1 MTGGARK
8 KVTAASAASNIAASA
23 KVDLSEEQKTDVR
36 EAFNLFDSGATGFID
51 TKDLKVAMRALGFE
65 PRKEEIK
72 KMVSEVDREA
82 TGRLSFDAF
91 LGLMASK
98 MSEKDS
104 KEEILKAFKLFDDDD
119 TGRISF
125 SNLKRVADELG
136 ESLTDEELKEMLE
149 EADRSGDGEV
159 NQDDFLRIMKKT
171 SLY

>member
-1 MTGGARK
+1 
-8 KVTAASAASNIAASA
+8 
-23 KVDLSEEQKTDVR
+23 
-36 EAFNLFDSGATGFID
+36 
-51 TKDLKVAMRALGFE
+51 MRALGFE

-91 LGLMASK
+91 LALMASK
-98 MSEKDS
+98 GGTKGNKTYYFFSWICNLPSPQMSEKDS

-125 SNLKRVADELG
+125 ANLKRVADELG
-136 ESLTDEELKEMLE
+136 ESLTDEELKEMIG
-149 EADRSGDGEV
+149 EADRSGEGEV
-159 NQDDFLRIMKKT
+159 NQEDFLRIMKKT